1 MPPST
6 QPHLPEHFVK
16 TIIGVH
22 GEKGEAWLAR
32 FPKLLAD
39 VAERYNLTIGAP
51 FTLSY
56 NYVCAATQ
64 QDGTPVVL
72 KLSPP
77 NWEFASEVAALRHY
91 DVRGCVQ
98 VLDAD
103 PEAGVLILER
113 VTPGEPLRNLP
124 DDDEATRIAAQV
136 MQNLWKPL
144 PPDHNFIPVAR
155 LAEGL
160 QRLRADHNGS
170 TGPLPAPLVE
180 RAEGIYRELEASAP
194 PPVLLHGD
202 LHHENILRA
211 TRAPYLAIDPKGVA
225 GEPAYEVGPWF
236 YNPQPE
242 IFQTP
247 SLVQLL
253 GRRLDIFTEALQM
266 DRQRLLACA
275 FAHSVLSAAW
285 SIEDGGDDDSWRN
298 TIRVSEALRQ
308 L

>member
-1 MPPST
+1 MPHLTTP
-6 QPHLPEHFVK
+6 QLPEHFVK
-16 TIIGVH
+16 TIASVH
-22 GEKGEAWLAR
+22 GAKGEAWLAA
-32 FPKLLAD
+32 FPKLLAS

-56 NYVCAATQ
+56 NYVCAATR

-98 VLDAD
+98 LLDAD
-103 PEAGVLILER
+103 IEAGVLILER
-113 VTPGEPLRNLP
+113 VFPGDPLRSLT
-124 DDDEATRIAAQV
+124 DDDETTRIAAQV

-144 PPDHNFIPVAR
+144 PADHNFITVDR
-155 LAEGL
+155 LSEGL
-160 QRLRADHNGS
+160 TRLRANHNGS
-170 TGPLPAPLVE
+170 TGPLPAHLVA
-180 RAEGIYRELEASAP
+180 RAEGIYRELGASAP

-202 LHHENILRA
+202 LHHENILSG

-225 GEPAYEVGPWF
+225 GEPGYEVGPWF

-253 GRRLDIFTEALQM
+253 GRRLDIFAEALQM

-285 SIEDGGDDDSWRN
+285 SIEDGGDDEDWRR
-298 TIRVSEALRQ
+298 TIRVTEALRQ